1 MRLLALGAA
10 RVLFRFGTIGSD
22 NVPASGAA
30 LLAANHESLLDPP
43 LVGAGTRRELD
54 FLAKAELFPVPLFG
68 GLIRRLNAH
77 PVERGGTDLGALRQA
92 LALLRAGRAL
102 LVFPAGTRSAA
113 GQLGAARP
121 GAGMLATLSRAPVVP
136 VHIQGSGRALA
147 RGARLPR
154 LARVTVTYGKPL
166 TFAPGRG
173 KAYYQ
178 EVSDEIMAAI
188 GRLRADVR
196 GAGMPAPVRSAAH
209 HADRTAQ
216 GPSPV
221 GHSH

>member
-1 MRLLALGAA
+1 M
-10 RVLFRFGTIGSD
+10 
-22 NVPASGAA
+22 
-30 LLAANHESLLDPP
+30 LAA
-43 LVGAGTRRELD
+43 
-54 FLAKAELFPVPLFG
+54 
-68 GLIRRLNAH
+68 
-77 PVERGGTDLGALRQA
+77 
-92 LALLRAGRAL
+92 
-102 LVFPAGTRSAA
+102 
-113 GQLGAARP
+113 
-121 GAGMLATLSRAPVVP
+121 LSRAPVVP